1 MTNQQ
6 LVEQWL
12 IRAKSNLERAKA
24 GKVAEDVLL
33 EDLCFDCQQAV
44 EKSLKAWMIHLG
56 VVFPWTHSIARLL
69 ECIEEKGIFLPED
82 VKEASILSDYAVTT
96 RYPGEYEAV
105 TEKEYQE
112 ALEIAC
118 KVSAW
123 VVGQLREG

>member
-24 GKVAEDVLL
+24 GKVAE
-33 EDLCFDCQQAV
+33 
-44 EKSLKAWMIHLG
+44 
-56 VVFPWTHSIARLL
+56 
-69 ECIEEKGIFLPED
+69 
-82 VKEASILSDYAVTT
+82 
-96 RYPGEYEAV
+96 
-105 TEKEYQE
+105 YQE

-123 VVGQLREG
+123 VVGQVREG